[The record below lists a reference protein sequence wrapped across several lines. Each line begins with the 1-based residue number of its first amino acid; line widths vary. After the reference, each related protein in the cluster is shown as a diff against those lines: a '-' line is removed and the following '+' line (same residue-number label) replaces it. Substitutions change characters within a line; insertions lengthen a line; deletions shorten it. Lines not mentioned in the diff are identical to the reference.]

1 MVIFLS
7 LLWFFISIA
16 FIVMF
21 IITIV
26 KAIRKRNVRKSLIG
40 TIILFIVGFISFICI
55 GIFGSNDSEINESN
69 NSSHAEKSENQSKN
83 KVAKEESK
91 SKNNE
96 QQRENKDNNTKQ
108 VNKDVEKPDQHK
120 EKENSAKEENKDVK
134 KKEKETHKPKPG
146 TTDRIPVELS
156 STGDGDTAKFIY
168 DGNVQ
173 SFRFLLIDTPETKH
187 PKLGKQPFG
196 QESSDRTAE
205 LLNNANKIEVE
216 FDVGQKQDKYNR
228 HLAYIYVDGE
238 MLNNILVREGLA
250 KVAYVYPPNTRY
262 LTELESSQE
271 KAKSEQIGIWSVDSA
286 FEKEDKV
293 ESNSQNKVDNE
304 SHHGSS
310 NYDNT
315 NTTIENDS
323 TENDSTEN
331 DSTND
336 VSNSTEQNSK
346 SFPNCTALREVYPNG
361 VPQGHSAYEPKHDR
375 DKDGYACEVN

>member
-323 TENDSTEN
+323 TENDST
-331 DSTND
+331 ND